1 MPTLTQLLAR
11 GDAVAVEQGRLT
23 LTPASGRPVPADWL
37 AAHSTNLITQA
48 ASMAEVTA
56 LEYTGYS
63 LGHYSPKLA
72 GGVTLQFR
80 CLASG
85 QELFAIFNVYTARA
99 RNTGKGR
106 AGDPLPSGKFRV
118 GERSGFLRFWR
129 STGLPVRRLS
139 DFHDYMGKLRGL
151 TFTGTLSK
159 GEKLDAKT
167 LQPLT
172 ISGETMRALV
182 GPSLPDNSPTRS
194 RQRPDKA
201 PTSIPDKEIQQRQ
214 QPRGIQPNPTTG
226 EPNHGNKVIRE
237 YGYTG
242 KPSSPLEQ
250 SVDDWLAD
258 YEGAG

>member
-1 MPTLTQLLAR
+1 MPTLIQLLAR

-37 AAHSTNLITQA
+37 ATHSTDLITQA
-48 ASMAEVTA
+48 ASIAEVTA

-63 LGHYSPKLA
+63 VGHYGPKLA

-80 CLASG
+80 CLTTG
-85 QELFAIFNVYTARA
+85 QELFAIFNASTKRI
-99 RNTGKGR
+99 RTTRHGNK
-106 AGDPLPSGKFRV
+106 GDPLPLGQFRV
-118 GERSGFLRFWR
+118 GRRSAFYHFWL
-129 STGLPVRRLS
+129 STGLAVHRLS
-139 DFHDYMGKLRGL
+139 DFHDYMGKLRNL
-151 TFTGTLSK
+151 TFTGSLSK
-159 GEKLDAKT
+159 GERLDVAT
-167 LQPLT
+167 LRPLT
-172 ISGETMRALV
+172 ISGEAMRTLV
-182 GPSLPDNSPTRS
+182 VPNFPDNSPTRS

-201 PTSIPDKEIQQRQ
+201 PTSIPDKETQQPQ

-258 YEGAG
+258 YEGTG